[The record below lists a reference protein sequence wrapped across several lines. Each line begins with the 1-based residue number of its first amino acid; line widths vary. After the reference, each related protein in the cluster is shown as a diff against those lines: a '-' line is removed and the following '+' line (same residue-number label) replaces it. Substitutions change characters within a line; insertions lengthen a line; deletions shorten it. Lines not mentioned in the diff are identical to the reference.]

1 MSSYKMN
8 TSKASKRPSLPLTL
22 GSDIPNAQLHC
33 EDDQS
38 PPPRV
43 INGNRLE
50 LSDGTYG
57 DTKEVN
63 RKKRGRREKLSSSGR
78 WSAGNAS
85 KRSRQE
91 EKLGSSVPIEIKIMQ
106 EDVAGCYVADGS
118 GEVRDKDKDKERN
131 LGNQAFDGFDVVD
144 EEDDRSIE
152 KKCDKPDTDRDCHVS
167 EVKQLKEGQ
176 QRKSQN
182 PHSQHRARAC
192 DVAARNGRDSD
203 GNCSGLPRYICV
215 PRNTGYLPL
224 GSDGSLSSGSA
235 ESICNDTQTIEEQV
249 LQSRHDLASLR
260 VNAMQ
265 PAGEMMDDFED
276 TLCFVERTI
285 KRSICSPLAKEML
298 KQLNFLT
305 ALDEQWKLLLKAAY
319 DTSVAGP
326 PKAEK
331 QVGGSCRVDADEKA
345 RVESQAQ
352 RRNEKDTRHCEVMK
366 DIENAIRLRPAPV
379 DLEARS
385 RSRVE
390 KARTDVWNY

>member
-1 MSSYKMN
+1 MPTYRLVRKAPTFN
-8 TSKASKRPSLPLTL
+8 TSKVSKRPSLPLTAVP
-22 GSDIPNAQLHC
+22 DMPNADLHC
-33 EDDQS
+33 EDDKS
-38 PPPRV
+38 PSPRV
-43 INGNRLE
+43 FSGNRRE
-50 LSDGTYG
+50 FSNGTYG
-57 DTKEVN
+57 DAKEGN
-63 RKKRGRREKLSSSGR
+63 MKKRGHREELSSSGQ
-78 WSAGNAS
+78 WSVGNAS

-91 EKLGSSVPIEIKIMQ
+91 EKHGSSVPIEIRILP
-106 EDVAGCYVADGS
+106 EDVAGCYVTDGS
-118 GEVRDKDKDKERN
+118 DEVKDKD
-131 LGNQAFDGFDVVD
+131 LGNQAFDGLNVAD

-152 KKCDKPDTDRDCHVS
+152 KKCAKPDTDRDCHVS

-176 QRKSQN
+176 QCKSQN
-182 PHSQHRARAC
+182 PHSQHRARAY
-192 DVAARNGRDSD
+192 DVGARNGRDSD

-224 GSDGSLSSGSA
+224 GSDESLSSDSA

-249 LQSRHDLASLR
+249 LQFRHDLASLR

-345 RVESQAQ
+345 LVDSQAQ
-352 RRNEKDTRHCEVMK
+352 RRNEKDKRHCEVMK

-379 DLEARS
+379 DLEA
-385 RSRVE
+385 
-390 KARTDVWNY
+390 